1 MLTRLFVKFA
11 QYKSS
16 ASGLT
21 KPPPASAY
29 NLTNQTPKPMHWYQK
44 LTIQQ
49 RINIKDLSELIC
61 GVKYGLLVKMFGMRE
76 TIELLHQ
83 KLKLEGFDI

>member
-1 MLTRLFVKFA
+1 MNPP
-11 QYKSS
+11 S
-16 ASGLT
+16 AHTLA

-49 RINIKDLSELIC
+49 RINLKDLSELIC
-61 GVKYGLLVKMFGMRE
+61 GAKYDLLVKIFGMRE

>member
-1 MLTRLFVKFA
+1 
-11 QYKSS
+11 
-16 ASGLT
+16 
-21 KPPPASAY
+21 
-29 NLTNQTPKPMHWYQK
+29 MHWYQK

-49 RINIKDLSELIC
+49 RINLKDLSELIC
-61 GVKYGLLVKMFGMRE
+61 GAKYDLLVKIFGMRE